1 MSPEL
6 TLISVNI
13 IIIAIAYFF
22 IYPSVAG
29 SDLKKI
35 ANNDIIASCISLL
48 VAGSIFWGAQQE
60 FNMIFFSANWF
71 WFAIV
76 TYLII
81 EIPFMRW
88 YFKKHD
94 VKFW

>member
-13 IIIAIAYFF
+13 IVIMIAYFL
-22 IYPSVAG
+22 IYPNAAG
-29 SDLKKI
+29 SDARKI
-35 ANNDIIASCISLL
+35 TNNDIIASCISLF
-48 VAGSIFWGAQQE
+48 VAGSIFWGSQQE
-60 FNMIFFSANWF
+60 FNMILFSANWF

-81 EIPFMRW
+81 EIPFMLW
-88 YFKKHD
+88 YFNKHN
-94 VKFW
+94 VKF